1 MCVRFRAC
9 VRVCY
14 EGDGDGEQVS
24 VRELVPVCVRF
35 RACVRVCYDE
45 EQVSW

>member
-1 MCVRFRAC
+1 MKQRGGSWSEGA
-9 VRVCY
+9 
-14 EGDGDGEQVS
+14 GDGDGEQVS